1 MDNFKKEELIDILCS
16 LGMSIGESEE
26 KIKDYEDFIKDIKEY
41 QGAKIEPNYYHKG
54 KVDTIKFCQENG
66 LDFLQGN
73 IIKYTVRYKDK
84 NGLEDLYKARTY
96 LDRLIEFEEGNK
108 C

>member
-1 MDNFKKEELIDILCS
+1 MD
-16 LGMSIGESEE
+16 
-26 KIKDYEDFIKDIKEY
+26 
-41 QGAKIEPNYYHKG
+41 KIEPTYYHKG
-54 KVDTIKFCQENG
+54 KVDTIAFCKENE

-96 LDRLIEFEEGNK
+96 LERLIEFEEGNK

>member
-1 MDNFKKEELIDILCS
+1 MD
-16 LGMSIGESEE
+16 
-26 KIKDYEDFIKDIKEY
+26 
-41 QGAKIEPNYYHKG
+41 KIEPNYYHKG

-96 LDRLIEFEEGNK
+96 LERLIEFEEGNK

>member
-1 MDNFKKEELIDILCS
+1 MNNFKREELIDILCS
-16 LGMSIGESEE
+16 LGMSIAESED
-26 KIKDYEDFIKDIKEY
+26 KVKDYENFIKDVKEY
-41 QGAKIEPNYYHKG
+41 QGVKIEPSYYHKG
-54 KVDTIKFCQENG
+54 KVDTIAFCQENG

-96 LDRLIEFEEGNK
+96 LDRLIEFEEEK
-108 C
+108 